1 MLWPTLRWRG
11 TKERTAC
18 LARQQSEHCSD
29 HKQLSKRPG
38 AQLPASASMRGRA
51 LQPQRAQTLLHCQ
64 PVQTTTEAHLPLSS
78 LLGHG
83 DAGMAALR
91 QAPTAD
97 KRGART
103 SSGQAG
109 TAVCLPSCATVGSS
123 QGLPSLGPQ
132 VAHSPVLSF
141 RWPLTCMT
149 ELMATS
155 TAQYSAW
162 PRASWFQMRT
172 MAMQRASP
180 TRMTPAAGCCCQCR
194 LQWGMGLKMMHM
206 LAWKRCQ
213 HKAAERNVSRQQDW
227 A

>member
-1 MLWPTLRWRG
+1 
-11 TKERTAC
+11 
-18 LARQQSEHCSD
+18 
-29 HKQLSKRPG
+29 
-38 AQLPASASMRGRA
+38 
-51 LQPQRAQTLLHCQ
+51 
-64 PVQTTTEAHLPLSS
+64 
-78 LLGHG
+78 
-83 DAGMAALR
+83 MAALR

-103 SSGQAG
+103 SSEQAG
-109 TAVCLPSCATVGSS
+109 TAVCLPSCSTVGSS

-132 VAHSPVLSF
+132 VAHPPVLSF

-213 HKAAERNVSRQQDW
+213 HKAAERNVSRQQNLGVNRWGLGATFRHLLFHASQGWQGCTALWLPRMAPEGDW
-227 A
+227 STEECRQVTPS